1 MENTKEIVA
10 TLKAVSVNAYEFTK
24 PRGYRSNDLYESDFD
39 AEVMVKVGNAVK
51 DIKLRIHRDYVSST
65 GEYNTPTYVDSHYT
79 PYAPQVYRNAF
90 SELKEAGIEVDFSD
104 VLAEY
109 QAEVWIAKATQKKA
123 KAAAKAKRKAERRE
137 GYPTSWPFSF
147 VETIA
152 KDPNKKIKAA
162 NFKLSTPGKFDFI
175 HNGQSH
181 IKVTYKNVIGTIT
194 RDEGRYTFTDG
205 VGVEKNNNGHFERLD
220 ITERKTRRAKREGTT
235 LLKFLE
241 AVDEY
246 FAIRNARKTRAQ
258 KEKEERAEY
267 KAKLEKITGYPIVEF
282 SETRYHKNHRGMNQY
297 DNSYE
302 DYSYKIVTKQPDSYY
317 GSAEGLKIGK
327 NSYKGETYSINGLS
341 GLSKK
346 QLKSILVILLE
357 GKEVFTKVITPK
369 REE

>member
-10 TLKAVSVNAYEFTK
+10 TLKAQSVNAYEFTK

-79 PYAPQVYRNAF
+79 PYAPQVYRNSF
-90 SELKEAGIEVDFSD
+90 SELKEAGIEIDFSD

-123 KAAAKAKRKAERRE
+123 KATRKAKAKAERRE
-137 GYPTSWPFSF
+137 GYHTSWPFKF
-147 VETIA
+147 VEVIA

-162 NFKLSTPGKFDFI
+162 NFRLSTPGKFDFI
-175 HNGQSH
+175 HRGESFVQ
-181 IKVTYKNVIGTIT
+181 VTYKGIVGYIS
-194 RDEGRYTFTDG
+194 REDGRYIFKDGRGTEKNERGYFETFAVTDG
-205 VGVEKNNNGHFERLD
+205 KV
-220 ITERKTRRAKREGTT
+220 RRAKREGTT

-246 FAIRNARKTRAQ
+246 FAIREARKTRAQ
-258 KEKEERAEY
+258 KQKEARAEF
-267 KAKLEKITGYPIVEF
+267 KKKLEKLAGYPVVEF
-282 SETRYHKNHRGMNQY
+282 METRYRKNNRGMNQY
-297 DNSYE
+297 DQEYKE
-302 DYSYKIVTKQPDSYY
+302 YSYKIVTKQPDSHY
-317 GSAEGLKIGK
+317 GSAEGLKISE
-327 NSYKGETYSINGLS
+327 NTYNGETYSINGLG

-346 QLKSILVILLE
+346 EFKAILTILLE
-357 GKEVFTKVITPK
+357 NKEVFAKVVTPK
-369 REE
+369 RPE